1 MAPEAWGR
9 HGATIWQ
16 LGDPSP
22 EAGGGG
28 ALGSGEDGGST
39 ALRPLMEAEP
49 ARESNEER

>member
-9 HGATIWQ
+9 HRATIWQ

-22 EAGGGG
+22 EAGGSG
-28 ALGSGEDGGST
+28 ALSSGEDGGST

-49 ARESNEER
+49 AWESNEER